1 MPKFKTYTMNQIQLL
16 PPSYDELIP
25 ADHLVR
31 VVNSVID
38 SLNLNKLYSRY
49 KEAGCPAYH
58 PRMMLKVLIFA
69 YTQKTYSSRQIAKAL
84 RENINFMWLSGDQK
98 PDFRTVNRFRSDM
111 KDIIEEVFYAVVM
124 LLLEKGYIKQENYF
138 LDGTKIEAN
147 ANKYS
152 FKWKKSVVKYDA
164 KLDDKIRIR
173 LKEID
178 RITQEENDL
187 YQDNDLEETGE
198 IAERITSEQV
208 KKIAEEIEKRLEETA
223 RAEDKEAKDK
233 GVRKSRKK
241 LKKIHKELKDDI
253 IPRKERYE
261 QDLEIFGERNSYS
274 KTDHDATFMRM
285 KEDHMLN
292 GQLKPGYNVQIGTE
306 NTYIVGYTIHPNPT
320 DTKTLIPHLEHQK
333 EQLGKLPH
341 TVIADSGYG
350 SEENYEYLKQNSCE
364 SCVKYG
370 TYHKEQTKK
379 HKNNPFLADNMLY
392 DAESDSYTCPNG
404 RKLEHSGSRKY
415 TTEAGY
421 QTRRDIYRCQDC
433 SGCPYAEQCK
443 KGESR
448 SIQVSHRLNELKRET
463 RENLC
468 SPTGQ
473 VLAARRSSE
482 VEQTFGRIKGCW
494 SFRRFLLRG
503 IEKVKIEWG
512 LLSIAHNITKMALE
526 G

>member
-1 MPKFKTYTMNQIQLL
+1 MNQIQLL

-25 ADHLVR
+25 AEHLVR

-58 PRMMLKVLIFA
+58 PQMMLKVLIFA

-223 RAEDKEAKDK
+223 RAEDKEPKDK
-233 GVRKSRKK
+233 EVRKSRKK

-261 QDLEIFGERNSYS
+261 QDL
-274 KTDHDATFMRM
+274 
-285 KEDHMLN
+285 
-292 GQLKPGYNVQIGTE
+292 
-306 NTYIVGYTIHPNPT
+306 
-320 DTKTLIPHLEHQK
+320 
-333 EQLGKLPH
+333 
-341 TVIADSGYG
+341 
-350 SEENYEYLKQNSCE
+350 
-364 SCVKYG
+364 
-370 TYHKEQTKK
+370 
-379 HKNNPFLADNMLY
+379 
-392 DAESDSYTCPNG
+392 
-404 RKLEHSGSRKY
+404 
-415 TTEAGY
+415 
-421 QTRRDIYRCQDC
+421 
-433 SGCPYAEQCK
+433 
-443 KGESR
+443 
-448 SIQVSHRLNELKRET
+448 
-463 RENLC
+463 
-468 SPTGQ
+468 
-473 VLAARRSSE
+473 RSSAKE
-482 VEQTFGRIKGCW
+482 TAIPRPTMTRPSC
-494 SFRRFLLRG
+494 
-503 IEKVKIEWG
+503 
-512 LLSIAHNITKMALE
+512 A
-526 G
+526 